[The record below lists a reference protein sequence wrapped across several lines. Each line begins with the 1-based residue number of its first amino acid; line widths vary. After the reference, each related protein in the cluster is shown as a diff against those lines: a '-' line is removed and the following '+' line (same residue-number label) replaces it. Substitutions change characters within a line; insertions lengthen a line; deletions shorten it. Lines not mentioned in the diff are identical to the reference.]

1 MLRAPALALALLLA
15 PLAGGE
21 PPSLRFG
28 VDLNQPPIS
37 SARPGKPP
45 EGLIPEMIHQL
56 GRTERIRVELIPDY
70 WKHQVDAL
78 HAGRLDVLGNVL
90 ALESRRAT
98 MDFSIP
104 HTRLK
109 GGVYVPAGAPRLTR
123 VSQLAGKRIAVLEGA
138 TSHSISLMHAAWGGT
153 IVPFPRISDV
163 HEAVRRRE
171 CDVEIARVLVAPEE
185 LQGLQFFFLEDL
197 NYDFRFAVRKGDS
210 ATLALLNDA
219 IMDLEMAGLSDDLYY
234 KWTGSLQ
241 PGPPLRWREY
251 RHIMLPL
258 LGLLGVG
265 LILLVRQYHLRALLA
280 ERVRIARDLHDELGN
295 RLSEMQLL
303 TERVQLSPAGA
314 TQDFAARLRARLVET
329 SESLNQL
336 VWLLRPQAASW
347 QDTATHLET
356 IARRYL
362 DSAGT
367 RHAIDCR
374 VAPEAA
380 RRRAPQERSRALLM
394 ATREL
399 LKNAIQHARPDS
411 VSLELAVTPHRIILR
426 ITDSGPGVDP
436 AFALAQGRGL
446 HQLRARLEELGGEL
460 RMERR
465 QPGFSVSLQLPQV

>member
-1 MLRAPALALALLLA
+1 MLRPLALALTLLPWQLPGAEPA
-15 PLAGGE
+15 P
-21 PPSLRFG
+21 LRFG

-37 SARPGKPP
+37 SATPGKPP
-45 EGLIPEMIHQL
+45 EGLIPEMIRQL
-56 GRTERIRVELIPDY
+56 GRTERLRVELIPDH
-70 WKHQVDAL
+70 WKHQVEAL
-78 HAGRLDVLGNVL
+78 QAGRLDVLGNVL
-90 ALESRRAT
+90 ALESRRAI

-109 GGVYVPAGAPRLTR
+109 GGVYVPAGAPRLTSVR
-123 VSQLAGKRIAVLEGA
+123 QLAGKRIAVLEGA
-138 TSHSISLMHAAWGGT
+138 TNHSIGLMHGAWGGT
-153 IVPFPRISDV
+153 LVLFPRSAEA

-171 CDVEIARVLVAPEE
+171 CDVEIARVLVAPDE
-185 LQGLQFFFLEDL
+185 LSGLQFSFLEDL

-234 KWTGSLQ
+234 KWTGSMQ

-258 LGLLGVG
+258 LGVLAVG

-303 TERVQLSPAGA
+303 TERVQLAPAAA
-314 TQDFAARLRARLVET
+314 THDFAARLRARLVEA
-329 SESLNQL
+329 SESLNHL

-347 QDTATHLET
+347 QETAAHLET

-362 DSAGT
+362 ESAGT
-367 RHAIDCR
+367 RHTIDCQ

-380 RRRAPQERSRALLM
+380 RRRVPQERSRALLM

-411 VSLELAVTPHRIILR
+411 VSLELAVKPHLITLR

-436 AFALAQGRGL
+436 ELALTQGRGL
-446 HQLRARLEELGGEL
+446 QQLRARLTELGGEL
-460 RMERR
+460 QLARL
-465 QPGFSVSLQLPQV
+465 QPGFRVHLQLPQD